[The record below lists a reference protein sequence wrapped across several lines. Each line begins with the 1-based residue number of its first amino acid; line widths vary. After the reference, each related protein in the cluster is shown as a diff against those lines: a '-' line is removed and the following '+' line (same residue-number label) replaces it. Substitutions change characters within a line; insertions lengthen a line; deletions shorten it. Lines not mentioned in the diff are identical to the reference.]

1 MVAYN
6 GWIEVT
12 VGPRLAES
20 RGYGLVRVGQDEEAR
35 ETEGRIW
42 ADSGDSGPGFCS
54 SGVA

>member
-35 ETEGRIW
+35 ETEGKIW